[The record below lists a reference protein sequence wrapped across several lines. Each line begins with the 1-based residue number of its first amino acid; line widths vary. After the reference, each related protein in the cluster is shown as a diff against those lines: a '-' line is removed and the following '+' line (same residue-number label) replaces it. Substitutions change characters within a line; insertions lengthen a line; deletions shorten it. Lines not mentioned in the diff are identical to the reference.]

1 MNKEIIK
8 KVDFARE
15 ISPNEVISFL
25 KPKLDEYKV
34 KVEKNR
40 VNFKEVAYKF
50 LESDLKFGEMIS
62 RNGDFEIFTKEK
74 YKELLDTYYENDD
87 TFAAFLE
94 NIIYIVPEGN
104 KAIHVLDE
112 LLSIETYEEYL
123 KVESI
128 GKTLYR
134 ECMEESVHVLRDE
147 IVDCECAL
155 DYPYS
160 EDDIEECLNIEIKAD
175 ILDIAVW
182 RATEDKR
189 YGLEEFNDIT
199 MYIDGYLYD
208 ILNKEKIDYNRI
220 MRIINKM

>member
-62 RNGDFEIFTKEK
+62 RNGDFEIFTKER

-94 NIIYIVPEGN
+94 NIIYIVPGSDRSR
-104 KAIHVLDE
+104 HVLEE
-112 LLSIETYEEYL
+112 LISIESYEEHL
-123 KVESI
+123 NVESI

-134 ECMEESVHVLRDE
+134 ECIEESVHVLRDE
-147 IVDCECAL
+147 IIYADCAL
-155 DYPYS
+155 SYPYD
-160 EDDIEECLNIEIKAD
+160 ENDIEECLEIEIKDD
-175 ILDIAVW
+175 ILDLAVW
-182 RATEDKR
+182 IVTEDKR
-189 YGLEEFNDIT
+189 YGLEEFNEIT
-199 MYIDGYLYD
+199 MNIDEYLYD
-208 ILNKEKIDYNRI
+208 VLKKEKIDYGRI
-220 MRIINKM
+220 MKIINKN